1 MKIVGLVYARW
12 CPHCTAMKPQWDIMK
27 SKLRS
32 NCRVVEIEDS
42 DYDKQSKIEELNNDI
57 KSDEKLQIHGYPTMF
72 KINNGKLDYYN
83 GTRDAT
89 SMTSFFNGPKLVS
102 KKTRK
107 VKSHKN
113 KTRKSR
119 KSNKRSNRKSK
130 K

>member
-1 MKIVGLVYARW
+1 
-12 CPHCTAMKPQWDIMK
+12 
-27 SKLRS
+27 
-32 NCRVVEIEDS
+32 
-42 DYDKQSKIEELNNDI
+42 
-57 KSDEKLQIHGYPTMF
+57 MF

-83 GTRDAT
+83 GTRDST
-89 SMTSFFNGPKLVS
+89 SMTSFFNGPKLAS